1 MILGMVFATTCG
13 RALFVMPD
21 VTCTNMN
28 QRIYKY
34 KQQSAQPF
42 ESGLIFLDPTTPST
56 TRNTD
61 KHTLVYSKES
71 LHWCKADQKLA
82 ARIICG
88 AGKFDHVTVPLKEL
102 RRLPNKSQLKSVTQ
116 NSPPNVWCL
125 RSCIL
130 LLEVSITRFNKWSH
144 VFKLVTFSNPHI
156 SLNSKSGQRP
166 FYYPVV
172 RLQSMGWDYHI

>member
-1 MILGMVFATTCG
+1 MTCC
-13 RALFVMPD
+13 RAWFVMPD

-28 QRIYKY
+28 RRIYKY

-61 KHTLVYSKES
+61 KRTLVYSKES

-88 AGKFDHVTVPLKEL
+88 ARNFDHVTVPLKEM
-102 RRLPNKSQLKSVTQ
+102 RTLPNKSQLKSVTQ
-116 NSPPNVWCL
+116 NSPMMSPLLHTSL
-125 RSCIL
+125 RSL
-130 LLEVSITRFNKWSH
+130 TWFNKWSH

-166 FYYPVV
+166 FYYRVV

>member
-1 MILGMVFATTCG
+1 MSLKRESTVQLNENDSLHRVIEKKSYPLRVKGGMILGMVFAMSCR
-13 RALFVMPD
+13 RAWFVMPD

-28 QRIYKY
+28 RRIYKY

-61 KHTLVYSKES
+61 KRTLVYSKEG

-88 AGKFDHVTVPLKEL
+88 ARNFDHVTVPLKEL
-102 RRLPNKSQLKSVTQ
+102 RTLPNKSQLKSVTQ
-116 NSPPNVWCL
+116 NSPMMSPLLHTSL
-125 RSCIL
+125 RS
-130 LLEVSITRFNKWSH
+130 
-144 VFKLVTFSNPHI
+144 
-156 SLNSKSGQRP
+156 
-166 FYYPVV
+166 FYNVV
-172 RLQSMGWDYHI
+172 Q